1 MTAELLSQGARI
13 DAFAYCPHYSEGEI
27 AAYREV
33 CTCRKP
39 APGMLLTL
47 MKEWPVTRETSF
59 MIGDRDTDIAAAK
72 AAGIRGHLFP
82 GGNLLRFVTETL
94 GL

>member
-1 MTAELLSQGARI
+1 
-13 DAFAYCPHYSEGEI
+13 
-27 AAYREV
+27 
-33 CTCRKP
+33 
-39 APGMLLTL
+39 